1 MWNYE
6 KKIQIHVYY
15 SNLIVLHRF
24 KITKLYDPMAYDTF
38 ANKIISN
45 KNYRLKSYAPININ
59 S

>member
-1 MWNYE
+1 MK